1 MTDVVRAFEEE
12 SLACARVLA
21 ELTPPEFARP
31 TPCPPWT
38 VAELIAHVTA
48 AIARVPDGL
57 AAPAPSRADL
67 DAGGY
72 YHPRIFDSTANAD
85 RVAAAQ
91 RAAAAQPDPA
101 DLVAAFDH
109 QRRRSMDGI
118 AHQPPDRLIV
128 TRWGDGM
135 ALDEFLLT
143 RVVELVL
150 HGLDLAAALDRP
162 IWATST
168 AAALVTGFLGV
179 DTAATRLGWDQ
190 PTALAKG
197 SGRAPLTPDEQTE
210 LARIPLR
217 PFG

>member
-1 MTDVVRAFEEE
+1 MAEVVRAFDEE
-12 SLACARVLA
+12 STAWARVLA
-21 ELTPPEFARP
+21 ALTPAEFGRP

-57 AAPAPSRADL
+57 AAPSPPRADL
-67 DAGGY
+67 DATGY
-72 YHPRIFDSTANAD
+72 YHPRIFDATANAE
-85 RVAAAQ
+85 RVTAAQ

-101 DLVAAFDH
+101 ALVAAFDR
-109 QRRRSMDGI
+109 QCRRTLDVV
-118 AHQPPDRLIV
+118 AHQPPGRLVV

-135 ALDEFLLT
+135 ALHEFLLT

-162 IWATST
+162 IWSTPT

-197 SGRAPLTPDEQTE
+197 SGRAPLTPDEEAE